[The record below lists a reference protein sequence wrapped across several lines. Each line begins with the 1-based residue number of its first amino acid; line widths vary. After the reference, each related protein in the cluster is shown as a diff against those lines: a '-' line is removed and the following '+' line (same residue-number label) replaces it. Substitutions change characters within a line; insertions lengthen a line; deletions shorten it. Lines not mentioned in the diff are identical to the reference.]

1 MNKEK
6 ECRLTKAIDKIS
18 SLDKS
23 IFDLQACLKKAK
35 QLLNSEP
42 KDDIIEESR
51 DQ

>member
-1 MNKEK
+1 MDNEK
-6 ECRLTKAIDKIS
+6 ECQLTKAIDKIS

-35 QLLNSEP
+35 QLLNSDP
-42 KDDIIEESR
+42 KDDIIEDNR